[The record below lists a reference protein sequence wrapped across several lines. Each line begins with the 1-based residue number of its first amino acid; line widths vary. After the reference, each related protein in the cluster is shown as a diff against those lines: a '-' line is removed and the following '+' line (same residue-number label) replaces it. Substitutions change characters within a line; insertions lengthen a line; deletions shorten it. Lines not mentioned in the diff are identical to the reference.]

1 MDKIHLF
8 YLAPFYSKC
17 AIDEATMTS
26 HPPTQDLHFCPVH
39 EAVLELEFTKVSNHA
54 AIFSFQCYAV
64 LFNYCKYC
72 FLFFFKYW
80 VSLALN

>member
-26 HPPTQDLHFCPVH
+26 QDLHFCPVH

-64 LFNYCKYC
+64 LFDYCKYC
-72 FLFFFKYW
+72 FLFFSSTGF
-80 VSLALN
+80 L